1 MGKRLLFLSF
11 FIAPL
16 FLILK
21 KLYIRRLPQIPPSF
35 PPYKRGDER
44 GVKKFIKIC
53 VICGF
58 ISFLFLPSDSLAFG
72 QYQDQMKQMKA
83 LLASKQTI
91 GRKIGD
97 YALTDQD
104 GNRFNLKDYRGKPF
118 IIKFIYTSCPHTC
131 GVST

>member
-21 KLYIRRLPQIPPSF
+21 KLYIRRFRRLPQIPPSF

-58 ISFLFLPSDSLAFG
+58 ISFLFLFSDSIAFG
-72 QYQDQMKQMKA
+72 QYQDQLKQMKA

-91 GRKIGD
+91 GRKLGD
-97 YALTDQD
+97 YSLTDQD
-104 GNRFNLKDYRGKPF
+104 GNCLRKGKRYSIF
-118 IIKFIYTSCPHTC
+118 D
-131 GVST
+131 